1 MHNIRIRRQRLILF
15 GMTLI
20 LALLATRIAYL
31 KIVKGEEYENEAAG
45 TISGSISGAK
55 RSTALRMISSC
66 P

>member
-31 KIVKGEEYENEAAG
+31 KIVKGEEYENAAK
-45 TISGSISGAK
+45 AQQ
-55 RSTALRMISSC
+55 
-66 P
+66 